1 MFRMCSVEIVPHED
15 EFFMYLC
22 VFGGGRVI
30 FLSNSSSILK
40 VLNSKV
46 LIHI

>member
-22 VFGGGRVI
+22 VFGGGEGDLPV
-30 FLSNSSSILK
+30 
-40 VLNSKV
+40 
-46 LIHI
+46 